1 MFKISNIKEKL
12 KARLIKLYPM
22 KSSDEL
28 ISVFCKEA
36 LKKFII
42 ILVSSFLIALLFLV
56 LNKEETILQ
65 NGNILYRP
73 SYNESGKEV
82 TIKAGVE
89 SIENAKNVT
98 LQIINFSF

>member
-1 MFKISNIKEKL
+1 MDLNVLKEEHK
-12 KARLIKLYPM
+12 KHK
-22 KSSDEL
+22 K
-28 ISVFCKEA
+28 A

-42 ILVSSFLIALLFLV
+42 ILVSSFLIALLFLA

-73 SYNESGKEV
+73 SYNESEKEV

-98 LQIINFSF
+98 VKTKQ